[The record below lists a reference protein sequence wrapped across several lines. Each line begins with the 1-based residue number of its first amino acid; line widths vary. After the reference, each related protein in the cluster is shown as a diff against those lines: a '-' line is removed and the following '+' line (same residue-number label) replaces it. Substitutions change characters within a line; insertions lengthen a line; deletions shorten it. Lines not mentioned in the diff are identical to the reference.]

1 MSEAADRAGYTCVRY
16 GHWWLRHQD
25 SSIRYCKIC
34 GIHQLWTPAKWEE
47 DCSHGPVGRPGETSH
62 SDVATGPDDTIKYS
76 K

>member
-1 MSEAADRAGYTCVRY
+1 MSEDADRAGYTCLRY

-25 SSIRYCKIC
+25 SQIRYCKFC

-47 DCSHGPVGRPGETSH
+47 TSH
-62 SDVATGPDDTIKYS
+62 SDVATVPDDTIECS

>member
-25 SSIRYCKIC
+25 SQVRYCKVC
-34 GIHQLWTPAKWEE
+34 GIHEQWTPAKWEVGGG
-47 DCSHGPVGRPGETSH
+47 GPVVRPGETSH
-62 SDVATGPDDTIKYS
+62 SDVATDSNDTIKCA